1 MRFCL
6 NGASRGLLLGL
17 LCSFAASA
25 EQVELRYG
33 CSLRFENARLKLT
46 PVAFKAPGW
55 AMFEGVAGRD
65 GEDFSFRFANPDAVD
80 VSGGLTLA
88 TQAINA
94 VKFAYSFKPL
104 KAVELS
110 SLGLYA
116 TFPIDDYV
124 GATVGLDDRQVEVP
138 AVAPLHPTG
147 ELVSGRCQA
156 ISVRRRDGW
165 QLSFRFDG
173 TVGVRVR
180 DQRRTR
186 GYGNLVVWI
195 ELPHAQ
201 HYEADRVLSL
211 VGTLTCSETMAVSG
225 KPSPLKVVVGQDWI
239 PVDFEADV
247 QPGSAMDFSGSRG
260 TDMPAGRQGRVI
272 AKGAH
277 FAFEDSP
284 DVSRRFYGVNLCN
297 YANFPETPEDA
308 RRLAARLS
316 RCGYNSVRFH
326 HYDWPMV
333 SKSIDGLTV
342 NREMQRRFDGLVA
355 ACVEYGLY
363 MTTDF
368 YVSRWITLPSVG
380 RKKSALMPNGDFK
393 SLVYV
398 DEAVF
403 ANYMS
408 FTRELLTHVNPYT
421 KRRLCDEPALAAICL
436 INEGNH
442 GNDMGRYGR
451 LPEWRTA
458 WQDWIAR
465 EKSGHPE
472 WAEVSTNVPS
482 SCVDGSAAAR
492 AFSSFLADREK
503 AFVARMRKFLRE
515 ELKCGVPITNMN
527 FGYGVHPEEFREV
540 RAKDYDYV
548 DEHYYFDHPL
558 RVFAG
563 RSLPTRVSSGEN
575 PLRGGAKLAVN
586 LGDRQVPDRPYT
598 VTEFNWCWSG
608 KYRSACGPAVAA
620 RAVERNW
627 AGLWRFDWSD
637 DLGGVTN
644 AAAKHMGPFDIAV
657 DPLAQCSDRAAVNL
671 YLRGDLFDP
680 SAQVDFDR
688 NRGALRVATPKTAV
702 VSAPGGAI
710 RAGALSAGLRGGF
723 ATVWATATDD
733 RPLAES
739 GRILLAHL
747 TDVQNEGDEFADVS
761 QSVLLTRGGNR
772 RLMRAGKA
780 EVSLKVAD
788 GDWRVWA
795 LSMSGRRQRLVP
807 STRANGCVRF
817 VADVAARPES
827 ATFLYELVR
836 REGAIDIDRLCP
848 PRPETAAKYEAGAY
862 PAAARPY
869 RESALAAYRYMV
881 ALPAMTALV
890 ETGKPN
896 QKYQHNAY
904 VSKTH
909 AAHIQ
914 AMLRWAQA
922 EPAQRE
928 KAMSFARASAEY
940 LLKELEPEDAP
951 LAWWPPTYG
960 RKPLEFDPKTDGPY
974 KKMAMVGNE
983 PEGAVKYRG
992 EVMLLYPATVGSAFV
1007 DYWRETGDARF
1018 RDAAIGIAETYLKM
1032 RRTDGGWPLKMKLA
1046 TGEAIGENT
1055 LVPNRPMEL
1064 FEKLFVVT
1072 NDPKWRGAAD
1082 SCFAWF
1088 EAHPL
1093 ADWNWDGQFEDIRP
1107 EKPYKNPTKHNAI
1120 DTMLYM
1126 LNRFPGDKAR
1136 LKMSRKILVFCEK
1149 RFVVWAPPK
1158 NHPKWPTP
1166 SVLEQY
1172 SCFTPIDASAAKMIR
1187 GYLALYRAEG
1197 CQEDLAKAKALANT
1211 VTRVQKPSGRIPTFW
1226 EGVDTGDSGLTNERY
1241 DWLNCMAA
1249 AAAALLELD
1258 AIDSKNPGADS
1269 VPETVV
1275 LSGEGP
1281 STLAVYRPAEQKGL
1295 APAVVICP
1303 GGGYRELCDTYEGV
1317 DMAKWLT
1324 ERGIVA
1330 CVLRYRLA
1338 PKWHKE
1344 AMLEDVRS
1352 ALACVRGHSK
1362 EWGVNPRKVG
1372 VLGFSA
1378 GGHLA
1383 CMAGTLPGAERPD
1396 FMALVYPHVSM
1407 QTGLGHEHMR
1417 VAFLGP
1423 NYRAEDI
1430 CRYSGECLVSDD
1442 TPRTFLAHART
1453 DKVCSVEHSRR
1464 FAAAMRRRGRPVEF
1478 LELET
1483 GEHGLGCGKGDQ
1495 WHKWLNAFD
1504 GWLQDVRRR

>member
-1 MRFCL
+1 MTHFL
-6 NGASRGLLLGL
+6 WNGSSGIFLLGL
-17 LCSFAASA
+17 FGALAAFA
-25 EQVELRYG
+25 EQVEMRYG
-33 CSLRFENARLKLT
+33 GSLQLEQTRLKVT

-88 TQAINA
+88 TQATNA

-124 GATVGLDDRQVEVP
+124 GATVCLDDRQVEVP
-138 AVAPLHPTG
+138 AVAPFHPTG

-156 ISVRRRDGW
+156 VSVRRRDGRR
-165 QLSFRFDG
+165 LSFRFDG
-173 TVGVRVR
+173 LVGVRVR

-211 VGTLTCSETMAVSG
+211 AGTLTCSDAIGVTG
-225 KPSPLKVVVGQDWI
+225 KPSPVKIAAGTDWI
-239 PVDFEADV
+239 PVDFKADV
-247 QPGSAMDFSGSRG
+247 QPGSAMDFSSSRG
-260 TDMPAGRQGRVI
+260 TDSPAGRQGRVI
-272 AKGAH
+272 AKGPH
-277 FAFEDSP
+277 FAFANSP

-333 SKSIDGLTV
+333 SKSIDGLAV
-342 NREMQRRFDGLVA
+342 NREMQRRFDSLVA

-472 WAEVSTNVPS
+472 WAEVSTNIPS

-563 RSLPTRVSSGEN
+563 RSLPTSVSSGEN

-608 KYRSACGPAVAA
+608 QYRSACGPAVAA

-644 AAAKHMGPFDIAV
+644 AAAKHLGPFDIAV

-680 SAQVDFDR
+680 SARVDFDR

-761 QSVLLTRGGNR
+761 QSILLTRGGSR

-836 REGAIDIDRLCP
+836 REGAKGSLVRPFENRERVVFLGDSITHLGRYLGYLQLFQVLRHPGSDVRIINGGIAGDVAGGGLKRLERDVFDWTADRAFVMFGMNDIGRHNYAATNPTPAQTKGRADALKRYDSNMRGIVDALMSRKVETVLMTPTPYDQYTDGKGECLKSCNESGLAAAADIVRSIAIEKGVGLVELFKPLTAIQKDHLDFKFCPDRVHPGNEGGLLMAASVLAAMSESPVVASVELDGRRATTIRATVTNVVFAGSAVSFDYLPEALPFPALPEYSTDERFYPLTDRLNQEIIRVCGLDEGYYSLMFDGCEVGVFP
-848 PRPETAAKYEAGAY
+848 ADEFCRGVNVAILDTPGQRLAKSAAKPMYE
-862 PAAARPY
+862 
-869 RESALAAYRYMV
+869 LV
-881 ALPAMTALV
+881 ALTEKLRDYEIAAKWV
-890 ETGKPN
+890 RERGKDPMD
-896 QKYQHNAY
+896 A
-904 VSKTH
+904 
-909 AAHIQ
+909 
-914 AMLRWAQA
+914 
-922 EPAQRE
+922 E
-928 KAMSFARASAEY
+928 KADACLEAFLKSQEKTPYIGTFRHWVANYRDVRVRKYEYEENAEALYHEMARIRPTMSRV
-940 LLKELEPEDAP
+940 
-951 LAWWPPTYG
+951 TI
-960 RKPLEFDPKTDGPY
+960 
-974 KKMAMVGNE
+974 N
-983 PEGAVKYRG
+983 GAVKR
-992 EVMLLYPATVGSAFV
+992 
-1007 DYWRETGDARF
+1007 
-1018 RDAAIGIAETYLKM
+1018 
-1032 RRTDGGWPLKMKLA
+1032 
-1046 TGEAIGENT
+1046 
-1055 LVPNRPMEL
+1055 
-1064 FEKLFVVT
+1064 
-1072 NDPKWRGAAD
+1072 
-1082 SCFAWF
+1082 
-1088 EAHPL
+1088 
-1093 ADWNWDGQFEDIRP
+1093 
-1107 EKPYKNPTKHNAI
+1107 
-1120 DTMLYM
+1120 
-1126 LNRFPGDKAR
+1126 
-1136 LKMSRKILVFCEK
+1136 
-1149 RFVVWAPPK
+1149 
-1158 NHPKWPTP
+1158 
-1166 SVLEQY
+1166 
-1172 SCFTPIDASAAKMIR
+1172 
-1187 GYLALYRAEG
+1187 
-1197 CQEDLAKAKALANT
+1197 
-1211 VTRVQKPSGRIPTFW
+1211 
-1226 EGVDTGDSGLTNERY
+1226 
-1241 DWLNCMAA
+1241 
-1249 AAAALLELD
+1249 
-1258 AIDSKNPGADS
+1258 
-1269 VPETVV
+1269 
-1275 LSGEGP
+1275 
-1281 STLAVYRPAEQKGL
+1281 
-1295 APAVVICP
+1295 
-1303 GGGYRELCDTYEGV
+1303 
-1317 DMAKWLT
+1317 
-1324 ERGIVA
+1324 
-1330 CVLRYRLA
+1330 
-1338 PKWHKE
+1338 
-1344 AMLEDVRS
+1344 
-1352 ALACVRGHSK
+1352 
-1362 EWGVNPRKVG
+1362 
-1372 VLGFSA
+1372 
-1378 GGHLA
+1378 
-1383 CMAGTLPGAERPD
+1383 
-1396 FMALVYPHVSM
+1396 
-1407 QTGLGHEHMR
+1407 
-1417 VAFLGP
+1417 
-1423 NYRAEDI
+1423 
-1430 CRYSGECLVSDD
+1430 
-1442 TPRTFLAHART
+1442 
-1453 DKVCSVEHSRR
+1453 
-1464 FAAAMRRRGRPVEF
+1464 
-1478 LELET
+1478 
-1483 GEHGLGCGKGDQ
+1483 
-1495 WHKWLNAFD
+1495 
-1504 GWLQDVRRR
+1504 